1 MSRKIEVRLDQEYVH
16 VVEDGR
22 TLSPAARVTMTAAEL
37 AIMVRDHALASHQAG
52 AQATAQPAFDAG
64 VKYAAKAYAE
74 AGVKAGAEYV
84 LANTRVRRSIE
95 RDPDGKVIGS
105 VETREPLPSTAQP
118 AEKPARKPMGFHP
131 R

>member
-1 MSRKIEVRLDQEYVH
+1 MSRKIEVRLDQEYVQ
-16 VVEDGR
+16 VVQDGR
-22 TLSPAARVTMTAAEL
+22 TLSPATRVTMTAAEL
-37 AIMVRDHALASHQAG
+37 AVMVRDHALASHQAG

-64 VKYAAKAYAE
+64 VRHAAKAYAE

-105 VETREPLPSTAQP
+105 IEVREPLPSPAKP
-118 AEKPARKPMGFHP
+118 AEKPAREPMGFRP